1 MTASSYDV
9 LATDYHW
16 LFTDEHVSGQTFREQ
31 YGRALARLRPGGKVL
46 DCACGAGFEVISL
59 AQAGFSVSATDASEG
74 MVAEARRRLER
85 AGLDVRVGRCSW
97 EELPGRFEAEFD
109 GVFCVG
115 NSLAHSPSPEA
126 MVASLR
132 AMFSVLRPGG
142 VLVLESRDWERLRSA
157 GQRLEVRERVAVR
170 DGVRGFTVLFWTI
183 PEHIEET
190 HLAEL
195 VVFLEHDLVVSHR
208 LVELRFIAY
217 TVDDL
222 KAQLRGAGFGEL
234 DTYDGYPG
242 RYVMTARR
250 SPAAGRTAR

>member
-1 MTASSYDV
+1 MTPSSYDL

-16 LFTDEHVSGQTFREQ
+16 LFTDEHVSGQTFLEL

-59 AQAGFSVSATDASEG
+59 TRAGFSVSATDASEG

-85 AGLDVRVGRCSW
+85 GGLDLPVDRCSW
-97 EELPGRFEAEFD
+97 EELPARFGAEFD

-132 AMFSVLRPGG
+132 AMFSVLRPAGL
-142 VLVLESRDWERLRSA
+142 LVLESRDWEHLRSA

-183 PEHIEET
+183 PDHIEET
-190 HLAEL
+190 HVAQL

-222 KAQLRGAGFGEL
+222 EAHLRAAGFGEL
-234 DTYDGYPG
+234 EAYDGHPG

-250 SPAAGRTAR
+250 PE